1 MNRRQLLALLGGS
14 AVARPRLVQS
24 ADRMRRVGV
33 LIPLT
38 EPAGRDRVAAFR
50 EQLQKLGWSGAD
62 NIEIDVRWSDGDAKL
77 AEQYAL
83 ELAALAPDVVVLQS
97 SQGVPALQAA
107 NPTLPVVM
115 AFAGDLVERGIV
127 ESLAHPG
134 GNITGL
140 TFAESSIGGK
150 WLELLKA
157 TAPRL
162 TRVLNIHSPSFD
174 VFLPAIRTSAAALGV
189 EVLAAP
195 VWNASDVTEAI
206 ERFAQEAD
214 GGLILHPY
222 ARSRGDGVLMIA
234 LAARYGLP
242 AIYPYGNFVRG
253 GGLMSYGINWNER
266 FRSAAGYVDLILRG
280 ARPADLPVQSA
291 TKIELVINLKTAKA
305 LGLTVPPRLLARAD
319 VVIE

>member
-1 MNRRQLLALLGGS
+1 M
-14 AVARPRLVQS
+14 
-24 ADRMRRVGV
+24 
-33 LIPLT
+33 LIPLF
-38 EPAGRDRVAAFR
+38 EPVGRSRVAAFG
-50 EQLQKLGWSGAD
+50 EQLQKLGWGEAD

-97 SQGVPALQAA
+97 AQGLPALRAA
-107 NPTLPVVM
+107 SPTLPVVM

-157 TAPRL
+157 TAPHL
-162 TRVLNIHSPSFD
+162 TRVLNIHSPTFD
-174 VFLPAIRTSAAALGV
+174 VFLPAIRTSAAALGI

-195 VWNASDVTEAI
+195 ALNASDVTDAI
-206 ERFAQEAD
+206 ERFAQEAN

-242 AIYPYGNFVRG
+242 AIYPYGGFVRR
-253 GGLMSYGINWNER
+253 GGLMSYGINWIER
-266 FRSAAGYVDLILRG
+266 YRSAAGYVDLILRG

-291 TKIELVINLKTAKA
+291 TKIELVINLRTAKA
-305 LGLTVPPRLLARAD
+305 LGLAVPARLLARAD
-319 VVIE
+319 EVIQ